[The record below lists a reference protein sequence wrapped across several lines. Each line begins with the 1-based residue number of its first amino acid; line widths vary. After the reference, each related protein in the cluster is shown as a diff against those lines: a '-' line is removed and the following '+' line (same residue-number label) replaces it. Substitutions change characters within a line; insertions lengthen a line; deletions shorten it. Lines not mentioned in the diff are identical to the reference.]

1 PWRPKRRWRRDCPRL
16 QAFTTETRSRMKDGY
31 LDFANSSVGAKLVD
45 ALGLPKPLPLE
56 RYQAGQPVVQG
67 TVLIGGNADS
77 QILESLASV
86 MASIGAQTVAHE
98 RVPQW
103 IATANKAGLTTGRW
117 GTAGQ
122 AGEKVKALVFDATG
136 LSDSTQSDALY
147 WF

>member
-1 PWRPKRRWRRDCPRL
+1 HCPLQGTPHCSTTSPAWPTSSLPWRLNRRWRRDCPRL

-77 QILESLASV
+77 Q
-86 MASIGAQTVAHE
+86 
-98 RVPQW
+98 
-103 IATANKAGLTTGRW
+103 
-117 GTAGQ
+117 
-122 AGEKVKALVFDATG
+122 
-136 LSDSTQSDALY
+136 
-147 WF
+147 